1 VDACVI
7 FDLDGTLIDTAPG
20 LALTMNALLESRGRR
35 SLPLERI
42 RPHITHGTK
51 YLMHFAMK
59 ATGTAVDDT
68 EIDRLYDEFLPHYR
82 AHMGRSSILFAGAA
96 AALDALAQDGYRLG
110 VCSNRFEESA
120 VKLLDEMGIRHRF
133 AAIVGQDSIGIAKP
147 DPAPLLETL
156 RRMDGRLER
165 SIFIGD
171 TDLDIAAANAAGMK
185 VIAARFGYGGL
196 PATGSGATGM
206 IDHFDELP
214 TSVKRLLT

>member
-1 VDACVI
+1 MNACVI

-35 SLPLERI
+35 PLPLESI
-42 RPHITHGTK
+42 RPHITHGTR

-59 ATGTAVDDT
+59 ATGAAVSED
-68 EIDRLYDEFLPHYR
+68 EIDRLHDEFLPHYR
-82 AHMGRSSILFAGAA
+82 AHMGRSSTLFAGAK
-96 AALDALAQDGYRLG
+96 AALDTLVRNGCKLG
-110 VCSNRFEESA
+110 ICSNRYEESA
-120 VKLLDEMGIRHRF
+120 TRLLEEMGIGHHF

-156 RRMDGRLER
+156 RRMDGRLDR

-171 TDLDIAAANAAGMK
+171 TDIDIAAATSAGMP
-185 VIAARFGYGGL
+185 VIAVTFGYGGL
-196 PATGSGATGM
+196 PLSGSGATGM

-214 TSVKRLLT
+214 ASVKRMLT